1 MSHTEGIWATKELK
15 NSGKIAITV
24 NGKNHFLSNGY
35 GTIEA
40 NARLLAAAPALLDV
54 VEEAI
59 MVIKAAQKNGALI
72 YGTFNKLLV
81 AAEQARQQATSKTE
95 KENSIYVSVVDLA

>member
-1 MSHTEGIWATKELK
+1 MSHTQGVWATKELK
-15 NSGKIAITV
+15 NSGKTAITI

-35 GTIEA
+35 GNIDD

-59 MVIKAAQKNGALI
+59 MVVRAAQRNESLTI
-72 YGTFNKLLV
+72 YGTFNKLLT
-81 AAEQARQQATSKTE
+81 AAELARGRALPIQDNGIPIYTSP
-95 KENSIYVSVVDLA
+95 

>member
-1 MSHTEGIWATKELK
+1 MSHTKGVWSTKELK

-35 GTIEA
+35 GNIEA
-40 NARLLAAAPALLDV
+40 NARLLAAAPSLLDV

-59 MVIKAAQKNGALI
+59 MVIKAAQKNKALTI
-72 YGTFNKLLV
+72 YGAFNKLLV
-81 AAEQARQQATSKTE
+81 AAEQARQQAIPKTE
-95 KENSIYVSVVDLA
+95 KENSIYASP

>member
-35 GTIEA
+35 GNIEA

-59 MVIKAAQKNGALI
+59 MVIKAAQQNEALTI
-72 YGTFNKLLV
+72 YGTFNELLV
-81 AAEQARQQATSKTE
+81 AAEHARQQATSKTE
-95 KENSIYVSVVDLA
+95 KENSIYSTP